1 MRYTENLI
9 EGSKGVALDS
19 AKPSPA
25 EMLSVL
31 SHCLPSLY
39 RYAYR
44 FLRNKADAEDA
55 VQDALTAALEH
66 LHQFRGDAQFSTW
79 LTTIVINCARMHLR
93 KQSRYIH
100 VSLDSRIGEVR
111 EYPLSDILVDDRPN
125 PEDESHRSMLHGR
138 LMKSA
143 AELSPTLRKTF
154 HLRFVHHLSIC
165 ETARLLG
172 VPIGTVK
179 ARTARARAELLKA
192 MRRLL
197 HQGPRNEILLAQ
209 AFTPEQS
216 SRARN
221 QTGGRYLF
229 APTDDFWDRVP
240 RNESINSKQCRDGSP
255 LHQISVG
262 DHLYSPPCQNLPGS
276 RRGQYIHFDF
286 P

>member
-1 MRYTENLI
+1 MRYPENLI

-19 AKPSPA
+19 AKSSPA

-31 SHCLPSLY
+31 SHCLPPLY

-66 LHQFRGDAQFSTW
+66 LHQFRGDAQLSTW
-79 LTTIVINCARMHLR
+79 LTTILINCARMHLR

-100 VSLDSRIGEVR
+100 VSLDSRIGEEW

-143 AELSPTLRKTF
+143 AQLSPTLRKTF

-165 ETARLLG
+165 ETARVLG

-179 ARTARARAELLKA
+179 ARTARARGTPESDARTAPSRPSATK
-192 MRRLL
+192 
-197 HQGPRNEILLAQ
+197 ILLAQ
-209 AFTPEQS
+209 ASTPEQS

-221 QTGGRYLF
+221 QTGGR
-229 APTDDFWDRVP
+229 V
-240 RNESINSKQCRDGSP
+240 
-255 LHQISVG
+255 
-262 DHLYSPPCQNLPGS
+262 LYSLTPTTSGIAS
-276 RRGQYIHFDF
+276 RGVRA
-286 P
+286 

>member
-1 MRYTENLI
+1 MRHPENLI
-9 EGSKGVALDS
+9 GGSKGVALDA

-31 SHCLPSLY
+31 SHCLPPLY

-66 LHQFRGDAQFSTW
+66 LHQFRGDAQLSTW
-79 LTTIVINCARMHLR
+79 LTTILINCARMHLR

-100 VSLDSRIGEVR
+100 VSLDSRIGEEW

-143 AELSPTLRKTF
+143 AQLSPTLRKTF

-165 ETARLLG
+165 ETARVLG

-192 MRRLL
+192 MRGLL
-197 HQGPRNEILLAQ
+197 HQGPVQRKSCLPRRPHQNNPAVPAIKPEAASCIPSHRRLL
-209 AFTPEQS
+209 
-216 SRARN
+216 
-221 QTGGRYLF
+221 
-229 APTDDFWDRVP
+229 
-240 RNESINSKQCRDGSP
+240 
-255 LHQISVG
+255 
-262 DHLYSPPCQNLPGS
+262 GS
-276 RRGQYIHFDF
+276 R
-286 P
+286 PAE